1 MQVIKR
7 VCLIFI
13 FIVVAQTLATFIT
26 VSAAQLK
33 DDIRSGQGVSASS
46 ATREKALRVARF
58 ENRPNIDARLDE
70 AVWQHATILR
80 NFVQTQP
87 GDNLPPS
94 QATEV
99 SLGYDEQF
107 LYIGIQAQ
115 DEAGKVR
122 ATVAKRDDVLKDDYI
137 SIYLDTFNDKRRAY
151 LLIFNP
157 LGVQQDG
164 IYSEGQEP
172 DYSVDIVMQSKG
184 LVTDKGYTIEVAIPL
199 KSLRYEIGE
208 GKFWGLQVQ
217 RRIKHLNDEEDSW
230 MPLVRGQSGFLIQAG
245 LVTGFA
251 DIASG
256 RALEIIPSLT
266 LSETGRRVPVLPPGI
281 SQSDVT
287 GRLVNQ
293 PVAFDTG
300 LTMKFGLTSNI
311 TLDLALNPDFAQVE
325 ADQPVVTANQRFP
338 LFFEEKRPFFLEG
351 IDIFQT
357 PLKVV
362 HTRTIVD
369 PDIALKLSGKR
380 QRNTFGLLLAT
391 DNAPGNFSEEEL
403 ANPILRPD
411 IERFIDRKAYIGV
424 LRLKRD
430 FGQESNLGLIATS
443 YNFIEKHNQLFGIDG
458 RFSLDRQ
465 TTITFQALG
474 TTARRFFYDPES
486 DHSTYRTGKGF
497 GYSSQV
503 QRTGRHL
510 NVTLSGN
517 GRTADYVADVGFTSR
532 TDTNAWDLQVRYNS
546 EPKPDSRLISW
557 SLASSS
563 HMQFDWRGRSQY
575 SYQAWRSALNF
586 KRQTYLKADFYTDYA
601 RVFEEEFGA
610 KRTAQRQG
618 AFLGEPER
626 STVWQGFTI
635 EAGATPGKK
644 YSTTVVIDRSWKAF
658 DYDFGAGA
666 KFPRVS
672 PLALTD
678 PYAPLDPGPG
688 NTTDMIAS
696 FNWQPTDGLRT
707 SLSYT
712 KSRLVR
718 RDTQLVAYDQNLYS
732 LRSTYQ
738 FTPFTFI
745 RARMDYDSLQAN
757 IRAQLLAGWTPNPGT
772 SVYLGYND
780 DLNYNAFGPFTGYFE
795 KGFQRNRRTFFIKMS
810 YLFRRNL

>member
-1 MQVIKR
+1 MKAIKR
-7 VCLIFI
+7 IYLFFI
-13 FIVVAQTLATFIT
+13 FIVITQTLTAFIPAAIAQSQQEAS
-26 VSAAQLK
+26 VSSVNHRK
-33 DDIRSGQGVSASS
+33 
-46 ATREKALRVARF
+46 TLRIVRF
-58 ENRPNIDARLDE
+58 ESQPDIDARLDE
-70 AVWQHATILR
+70 KVWQDATIFR
-80 NFVQTQP
+80 DFVQTQP
-87 GDNLPPS
+87 GDNTPPS
-94 QATEV
+94 QPTEV
-99 SLGYDEQF
+99 LLGYDERF
-107 LYIGIQAQ
+107 LYVGIQAQ

-122 ATVAKRDDVLKDDYI
+122 ATIAKRDDVLKDDYI

-184 LVTDKGYTIEVAIPL
+184 MVTDKGYTIEVAIPL

-208 GKFWGLQVQ
+208 GKFWGIQVQ

-230 MPLVRGQSGFLIQAG
+230 MPLVRGQAGFLIQAG
-245 LVTGFA
+245 QITGFEN
-251 DIASG
+251 IASG

-266 LSETGRRVPVLPPGI
+266 FSETGRRVPATSPGLFA
-281 SQSDVT
+281 T

-300 LTMKFGLTSNI
+300 LTMKFGVTSNI
-311 TLDLALNPDFAQVE
+311 ILDLALNPDFAQVE
-325 ADQPVVTANQRFP
+325 ADQTVVTANQRFP

-362 HTRTIVD
+362 HTRTIID
-369 PDIALKLSGKR
+369 PDVALKLSGKR
-380 QRNTFGLLLAT
+380 GRNTFGLLLAS
-391 DNAPGNFSEEEL
+391 DEAPGNFSEEERN
-403 ANPILRPD
+403 NPAIRPG
-411 IERFIDRKAYIGV
+411 IERFVDRKAYIGV

-443 YNFIEKHNQLFGIDG
+443 YNFIEKHNQLFGVDG
-458 RFSLDRQ
+458 RLNLDKQ
-465 TTITFQALG
+465 TTFTFQALG
-474 TTARRFFYDPES
+474 TTSRRFFYAPES
-486 DHSTYRTGKGF
+486 DQNLYRTGNGF
-497 GYSSQV
+497 GYSSQY

-510 NVTLSGN
+510 NVTLSGT
-517 GRTADYVADVGFTSR
+517 GRTPDYVADVGFTNR
-532 TDTNAWDLQVRYNS
+532 TDTNAWNLLVRYNS
-546 EPKPDSRLISW
+546 EPKPDNQLISW
-557 SLASSS
+557 SLASTS

-575 SYQAWRSALNF
+575 SYQAWRGAWNF
-586 KRQTYLKADFYTDYA
+586 KRQSYLKADFYTDYA
-601 RVFEEEFGA
+601 RLFEEEFGA
-610 KRTAQRQG
+610 KRTAHRQG
-618 AFLGEPER
+618 AFLGAPER
-626 STVWQGFTI
+626 RTVWQGFTI

-644 YSTTVVIDRSWKAF
+644 YSATLVIDRSWNPF

-672 PLALTD
+672 PAALTN

-688 NTTDMIAS
+688 DTTDIIAS
-696 FNWQPTDGLRT
+696 FNWQPTDALRT

-718 RDTQLVAYDQNLYS
+718 DDTKLVAYDQNIYS

-738 FTPFTFI
+738 FTPFTFV
-745 RARMDYDSLQAN
+745 RARIDYDSLQTSV
-757 IRAQLLAGWTPNPGT
+757 RTQLLTGWTPNPGT
-772 SVYLGYND
+772 AVYLGYND
-780 DLNYNAFGPFTGYFE
+780 DLNHNGFSPFTGHFE

-810 YLFRRNL
+810 YLFRHNL